1 MSFDKLHKWWNRQSA
16 IVVVYVVVMLLPNV
30 LLAITEP
37 YSFTTVTASLLMP
50 GAVYLLLAVA
60 LKRPGLLML
69 CSFPLMVLGAFQI
82 VLLYLFGGSIIAVD
96 MFTNLFTTNASEAGE
111 LLGNIWPSI
120 VFVIVLYVPLIVLAV
135 RSLLLRDRLSAPFRR
150 RAALGA
156 LAALIL
162 GGGMAGVSYA
172 RHPGFGIRYHIFPVN
187 VIYNIR
193 LSLDRWAQSNAY
205 PETSRDFRFGVT
217 RDSVPD
223 GREIYV
229 MVVGEA
235 SRAPSWSLLG
245 YPRQTTPM
253 LERRDGVVPFG
264 DMLTQCN
271 ATHKSVPVILSSVSA
286 ENYNDIFE
294 QKSIITA
301 FKEAGFATLYISNQV
316 PNRSLIDY
324 FSAEADR
331 RVDISPREGQLYTD
345 NRPDGDMLPI
355 LRQAVASTDS
365 SLFVVLHMYG
375 SHMDYT
381 KRYPKDFAFFTP
393 DDASAVNR
401 ETKDKVR
408 NAYDNSIRY
417 TDYVLDQ
424 VISVLDS
431 TDAVTALFFCSDHG
445 EDLMDDDRG
454 RFLHASPTPTYYQL
468 HVAALAWFSDEY
480 RAQFPEKYRNAVAN
494 RDKPSTTGT
503 ASCSPKSTGLRGR
516 TAASLPRRPPCSIIW
531 PTSLPCGAPMLIRRR
546 RLRARASSPCCDGCI

>member
-172 RHPGFGIRYHIFPVN
+172 RHPGFGICYHIFPVN

-217 RDSVPD
+217 RDSVPE

-417 TDYVLDQ
+417 TDHVLDQ

-445 EDLMDDDRG
+445 EDLMDDDGTAFCTPLPHRLTIS
-454 RFLHASPTPTYYQL
+454 FMWPASHGFPT
-468 HVAALAWFSDEY
+468 V
-480 RAQFPEKYRNAVAN
+480 
-494 RDKPSTTGT
+494 T

-531 PTSLPCGAPMLIRRR
+531 PTSLPCGAPMSIRRR

>member
-223 GREIYV
+223 
-229 MVVGEA
+229 
-235 SRAPSWSLLG
+235 
-245 YPRQTTPM
+245 
-253 LERRDGVVPFG
+253 
-264 DMLTQCN
+264 
-271 ATHKSVPVILSSVSA
+271 
-286 ENYNDIFE
+286 
-294 QKSIITA
+294 
-301 FKEAGFATLYISNQV
+301 
-316 PNRSLIDY
+316 
-324 FSAEADR
+324 
-331 RVDISPREGQLYTD
+331 
-345 NRPDGDMLPI
+345 
-355 LRQAVASTDS
+355 
-365 SLFVVLHMYG
+365 
-375 SHMDYT
+375 
-381 KRYPKDFAFFTP
+381 
-393 DDASAVNR
+393 
-401 ETKDKVR
+401 
-408 NAYDNSIRY
+408 
-417 TDYVLDQ
+417 
-424 VISVLDS
+424 
-431 TDAVTALFFCSDHG
+431 
-445 EDLMDDDRG
+445 
-454 RFLHASPTPTYYQL
+454 
-468 HVAALAWFSDEY
+468 AA
-480 RAQFPEKYRNAVAN
+480 
-494 RDKPSTTGT
+494 
-503 ASCSPKSTGLRGR
+503 KST
-516 TAASLPRRPPCSIIW
+516 
-531 PTSLPCGAPMLIRRR
+531 
-546 RLRARASSPCCDGCI
+546 

>member
-135 RSLLLRDRLSAPFRR
+135 RSLLLRERLSAPFRR

-316 PNRSLIDY
+316 PNLSLIH
-324 FSAEADR
+324 
-331 RVDISPREGQLYTD
+331 I
-345 NRPDGDMLPI
+345 
-355 LRQAVASTDS
+355 
-365 SLFVVLHMYG
+365 
-375 SHMDYT
+375 
-381 KRYPKDFAFFTP
+381 
-393 DDASAVNR
+393 
-401 ETKDKVR
+401 
-408 NAYDNSIRY
+408 
-417 TDYVLDQ
+417 
-424 VISVLDS
+424 
-431 TDAVTALFFCSDHG
+431 
-445 EDLMDDDRG
+445 
-454 RFLHASPTPTYYQL
+454 
-468 HVAALAWFSDEY
+468 
-480 RAQFPEKYRNAVAN
+480 
-494 RDKPSTTGT
+494 
-503 ASCSPKSTGLRGR
+503 
-516 TAASLPRRPPCSIIW
+516 
-531 PTSLPCGAPMLIRRR
+531 
-546 RLRARASSPCCDGCI
+546 